1 MSDSQSSRRAAASS
15 LSVSERLSL
24 HIVACSTEKNAGARA
39 IADRMLL
46 DIAGLCVAAR
56 EELYVKA
63 ALASLDGDGPCT
75 VIGMAQ
81 KLGAEGAA
89 FVNGIAAHGED
100 FDDTYEGGP
109 VHAGVVIIPALL
121 AAAERHRL
129 SGADL
134 FRGIAV
140 GAEVMCRLCKVA
152 PMRIHKA
159 GFHPTAVL
167 GVMGAVAGIGAALR
181 LSEKQLVNAFGIAG
195 SMAGGIIEY
204 LADGSWTK
212 RMHPGWAA
220 QSGYRAVRLALGGF
234 EGPRTVFEGQHG
246 LFHGFANTSDGNFEA
261 MLQGFGEQWLW
272 QGIAFKPY
280 ACGTMSHPYIDCAK
294 AFRARGLDAGL
305 IEKIEAETAEG
316 IVHRLWEPLA
326 MKQSPPNG
334 YAAKFST
341 PYAIAVGILRGDA
354 GLGDYSESV
363 VKDPALKQLA
373 AKVSYLIDPAS
384 PYPNQFTGH
393 IRVTMKDGEM
403 FEHRQAFFK
412 GGAENPLSDGDI
424 ARKFF
429 ANCAYGGMPAAQAA
443 QLQAVLAGLLDAAQV
458 DLSAL
463 PV

>member
-1 MSDSQSSRRAAASS
+1 
-15 LSVSERLSL
+15 
-24 HIVACSTEKNAGARA
+24 
-39 IADRMLL
+39 
-46 DIAGLCVAAR
+46 
-56 EELYVKA
+56 
-63 ALASLDGDGPCT
+63 
-75 VIGMAQ
+75 
-81 KLGAEGAA
+81 
-89 FVNGIAAHGED
+89 
-100 FDDTYEGGP
+100 
-109 VHAGVVIIPALL
+109 
-121 AAAERHRL
+121 
-129 SGADL
+129 
-134 FRGIAV
+134 
-140 GAEVMCRLCKVA
+140 
-152 PMRIHKA
+152 
-159 GFHPTAVL
+159 
-167 GVMGAVAGIGAALR
+167 
-181 LSEKQLVNAFGIAG
+181 
-195 SMAGGIIEY
+195 
-204 LADGSWTK
+204 
-212 RMHPGWAA
+212 MHPGWAA

-246 LFHGFANTSDGNFEA
+246 LFHGFANTSDGNFDA
-261 MLQGFGEQWLW
+261 MLQGFGAQWLW

-363 VKDPALKQLA
+363 VKDPALRQLA

-393 IRVTMKDGEM
+393 VRVTLKDGEV

-429 ANCAYGGMPAAQAA
+429 ANCAYGGMPAAQAGK
-443 QLQAVLAGLLDAAQV
+443 LQAVLAGLLDAAQV